1 MAKTACIVPITQII
15 LDEEIYP
22 RSGVYP
28 KRVSMFAENMRDG
41 FKIDPVE
48 VQIHPEYDDKYR
60 ILDGAHR
67 WHAYKE
73 IGATE
78 IPVHIITLDGLDPLL
93 YAAKKAIGPLLLT
106 EDKARMTARRAYENN
121 PRLTSFEIGQ
131 AIGRSRQAVDSY
143 IADLR
148 ASFQMDLDL
157 KILRMNGLHI
167 PQVRMANRLGVL
179 QQTISIHLQKMPELA
194 KLVNTDLSKGFTV
207 PQVAEK
213 HGWTEPMIWSIVL
226 EGKSDLDRFKALN
239 WGLRTWDLWNWNDCD
254 KRFGDNWPGRIPAQ
268 MIAHILYY
276 FSDQNNLV
284 FDPMAGGGVVAD
296 TCLAFNRK
304 CWSFDMDDRPDTR
317 PEIEPCF
324 WDITNLKWPIKGKT
338 KPDLIIF
345 DPPYFKKQS
354 NNYDPD
360 GISGMSKA
368 NYLKFLESFFA
379 PAHLN
384 AKKST
389 QMAFVNADWR
399 DFQNTPAKNETR
411 VNSIL
416 INDYLWILN
425 QSGWQE
431 THIFQAPLSSERFK
445 ANVVSAMQ
453 KKKIIGV
460 TSRYVIIS
468 KKK

>member
-1 MAKTACIVPITQII
+1 MRSIPI
-15 LDEEIYP
+15 
-22 RSGVYP
+22 
-28 KRVSMFAENMRDG
+28 
-41 FKIDPVE
+41 E
-48 VQIHPEYDDKYR
+48 VQIHTDYIEKYR

-93 YAAKKAIGPLLLT
+93 YAAKKAIGPLQLS
-106 EDKARMTARRAYENN
+106 EEEARNTASRAYEKNA
-121 PRLTSFEIGQ
+121 RLSSAEIGK
-131 AIGRSRQAVDSY
+131 AIGRFRRIVDNY

-148 ASFQMDLDL
+148 AKTQVELYL
-157 KILRMNGLHI
+157 KIFHMRRLGI
-167 PQVRMANRLGVL
+167 PQERIALFLDVP
-179 QQTISIHLQKMPELA
+179 QQTISNHLPKMAVLPNP
-194 KLVNTDLSKGFTV
+194 VNTELKQGFTV

-213 HGWTEPMIWSIVL
+213 HGWAEPLVWSIAL
-226 EGKSDLDRFKALN
+226 EGKEDLDRFTAVN

-254 KRFGDNWPGRIPAQ
+254 KRFGDDWPGRIPAQ

-276 FSDQNNLV
+276 FSDQNDLV

-354 NNYDPD
+354 NNYDPA

-368 NYLKFLESFFA
+368 NYLEFLKSFFA
-379 PAHLN
+379 LAHSN
-384 AKKST
+384 AQKST
-389 QMAFVNADWR
+389 QMAFINADWR

-411 VNSIL
+411 MNSIL
-416 INDYLWILN
+416 INDYLRILD
-425 QSGWQE
+425 QSGWEEHMSYPPKQE

-460 TSRYVIIS
+460 TSRYVIIL